1 MRKMSGIYVND
12 GRGVLQKLKKGMIF
26 CQEKKRIID
35 DEDWEKEDDDID
47 LEDLNERE
55 YIKGDDF
62 DQSRFVIYN
71 SQ

>member
-1 MRKMSGIYVND
+1 MSGIYVND